1 MLNETTGS
9 YRLAAGSD
17 YKTWLKDSL
26 VHYLYD
32 CAQANT
38 DATIDI
44 TPEAASFRAN
54 GIYNILDRFCEHTGY
69 ARERITIRTGNM
81 LEHHNAYRVQRVATA
96 WYELTRMRSWI
107 RQNPITPEFAPTYH
121 FGHFVGKSNW
131 NRLWTGAIMHSRYA
145 DKTLQTYNCGIGTH
159 YLRKSQDLVDYLGLE
174 DLVEF
179 GCDILPE
186 VVNFLKDCPKTIAED
201 VEFITGKG
209 NYINQSQ
216 DCYPIQMPNNLNIIN
231 YYNSIF
237 VDVAHE
243 TYMADGVFFCTEKTW
258 RPIIARRPFVSVTPV
273 NHLANLKRLGFR
285 TFSNYWDEGYDEY
298 GLVNRIREVNKVL
311 EKISR
316 WSPTELAEAL
326 ADMQEIF
333 EHNYQTL
340 LSLTATTVEKIFVND
355 N

>member
-1 MLNETTGS
+1 MLNKTTGS
-9 YRLAAGSD
+9 YRMAAGSD

-26 VHYLYD
+26 VHHMYD
-32 CAQANT
+32 CLKNDQNVV
-38 DATIDI
+38 IDI

-54 GIYNILDRFCEHTGY
+54 GLYDLLNRFCEHTGY
-69 ARERITIRTGNM
+69 SKERITIRTGNM
-81 LEHHNAYRVQRVATA
+81 LEHHDSYRVERVSSA
-96 WYELTRMRSWI
+96 WYELTRIRSWV
-107 RQNPITPEFAPTYH
+107 RQNPVVPEFQPIKH

-131 NRLWTGAIMHSRYA
+131 NRAWTGALLYSQYR

-159 YLRKSQDLVDYLGLE
+159 YLRKLDGLIDYVGLE
-174 DLVEF
+174 DLVEH
-179 GCDILPE
+179 GCNILPE
-186 VVNFLKDCPKTIAED
+186 VVDFLKNCPLTIADD
-201 VEFITGKG
+201 VEFIKGKG

-258 RPIIARRPFVSVTPV
+258 RPMLARRPFISVTPRH
-273 NHLANLKRLGFR
+273 HLANLHRLGFR
-285 TFSNYWDEGYDEY
+285 TFNKYWDEGYDEY
-298 GLVNRIREVNKVL
+298 GLGERIHQVEKLL
-311 EKISR
+311 ETISQ
-316 WSPTELAEAL
+316 WTPEQLASTLE
-326 ADMQEIF
+326 DMQEIF

-340 LSLTATTVEKIFVND
+340 MSMTATTVEKIFVND

>member
-32 CAQANT
+32 CARNNT
-38 DATIDI
+38 DAVIDI

-54 GIYNILDRFCEHTGY
+54 GLYNVLDRFCEHTGY
-69 ARERITIRTGNM
+69 VKERITIRTGNM
-81 LEHHNAYRVQRVATA
+81 LEHHEAYTVQRVSSA
-96 WYELTRMRSWI
+96 WYELMKIRGWA
-107 RQNPITPEFAPTYH
+107 RQNPVEPAFTPTKH

-131 NRLWTGAIMHSRYA
+131 NRLWTGSLLHSRYA
-145 DKTLQTYNCGIGTH
+145 DKTLQTYNTGIGTH
-159 YLRKSQDLVDYLGLE
+159 YLMKNDGLVDYVGLE
-174 DLVEF
+174 DLIKH

-186 VVNFLKDCPKTIAED
+186 VVEFLQTCPRTIAED

-216 DCYPIQMPNNLNIIN
+216 DCYPIQIPNNLNIIN

-258 RPIIARRPFVSVTPV
+258 RPMLARRPFISVTPV

-285 TFSNYWDEGYDEY
+285 TFSKYWDEGYDQY
-298 GLVNRIREVNKVL
+298 GTAGRIHEIAKVL
-311 EKISR
+311 KIISN
-316 WSPTELAEAL
+316 WTPAELADTL
-326 ADMQEIF
+326 TDMQEIF

-340 LSLTATTVEKIFVND
+340 MSMTATTVEKTFVND